1 MKLII
6 LDRDGVINHDSD
18 DYIKSPDEWQ
28 PIDGSLEAIARLN
41 HAGYTIAIASNQSG
55 LARGYFDIEV
65 LTAMHKKMDELL
77 AKMGGR
83 IDAIFYC
90 PHGPDDACH
99 CRKPKPGML
108 LDIGQRF
115 NVPLDR
121 NGKLNGK
128 AIPLEGP
135 LKALLKEGV
144 KDYSMAKSLYL
155 IPGKGSRAKDDK
167 SMDPKSLAKHQKK
180 FITDVQGQSLSMTQ
194 LQLDIKNAMIQ
205 VGVSP
210 LVVAYLFH
218 TKVEDYMQLAA
229 DDPLITKGLN
239 NWYNG

>member
-6 LDRDGVINHDSD
+6 LDRDGVVNHDSD

-41 HAGYTIAIASNQSG
+41 HAGYTVAIASNQSG

-77 AKMGGR
+77 AKIGGR
-83 IDAIFYC
+83 IDAVFYC

-115 NVPLDR
+115 NVPLKQVIFIGDSIADMTAANNANAQAVLVR
-121 NGKLNGK
+121 T
-128 AIPLEGP
+128 
-135 LKALLKEGV
+135 
-144 KDYSMAKSLYL
+144 
-155 IPGKGSRAKDDK
+155 GKGIKAEKILQSENKSSIPVYDD
-167 SMDPKSLAKHQKK
+167 LASAVTA
-180 FITDVQGQSLSMTQ
+180 I
-194 LQLDIKNAMIQ
+194 LQ
-205 VGVSP
+205 
-210 LVVAYLFH
+210 
-218 TKVEDYMQLAA
+218 
-229 DDPLITKGLN
+229 
-239 NWYNG
+239 